1 MNEKEAKAIVEKII
15 HADKVIHAQQLDIQ
29 WRPPTD
35 MIFSQMS
42 QVSQAADSQSMQGD
56 ALGGSLGPTNTHSDS
71 NAHSTNEME
80 PEMSQHTDLQGQGD
94 KAIKYER
101 IKNVFKLLIEEADY
115 LIDERAYE
123 RCQTATVKEQ
133 FSIKIDSIRK
143 SLGIENMEDVQLL
156 VDICYGFEAKFNRE

>member
-1 MNEKEAKAIVEKII
+1 
-15 HADKVIHAQQLDIQ
+15 
-29 WRPPTD
+29 
-35 MIFSQMS
+35 MS
-42 QVSQAADSQSMQGD
+42 QQ
-56 ALGGSLGPTNTHSDS
+56 N
-71 NAHSTNEME
+71 
-80 PEMSQHTDLQGQGD
+80 DLQGQGD

-101 IKNVFKLLIEEADY
+101 IKNVFKLLIEEADF

-156 VDICYGFEAKFNRE
+156 VDICYGFESRFNRE

>member
-35 MIFSQMS
+35 MIFSQMI
-42 QVSQAADSQSMQGD
+42 QVSQAADSQSIQGD
-56 ALGGSLGPTNTHSDS
+56 ALGGSLGPTNTHGDS
-71 NAHSTNEME
+71 NAYSTNKIE
-80 PEMSQHTDLQGQGD
+80 PEMSQQNDLQGQGD

-101 IKNVFKLLIEEADY
+101 IKNVFKLLIEEADF

-156 VDICYGFEAKFNRE
+156 VDICYGFESRFNRE